1 MIGPTLISAGILFL
15 VQVVPSGADSGTRSG
30 SQTPSLPRV
39 TLVLRSEARIR
50 GRRILLGDVAR
61 IETSDRVLAAR
72 LAGMPLGPAPRGRWA
87 RWIAP
92 TEVVEAAERAGVTKK
107 QIRLLGAPRVQVS
120 AIQQRIEP
128 DEILRAAED
137 VLRALLKDEGETDAT
152 WEPLARPAP
161 AIVPAGRSSNELV
174 ADLPSGRLK
183 PASAFFR
190 VDVKV
195 DGETAAS
202 VPVSFRLHRYR
213 DALVL
218 VRPVARGEALSPEV
232 LGIRRI
238 DVAGRPTPPFRSPN
252 DVAGLVA
259 ARDLKAGTV
268 LGPGD
273 LMKPAVVRKGD
284 LVTVVAVSGHVKVTT
299 RGFAQRDGAKDDVI
313 PVRIGAKRTPVFGRV
328 FGTGIVVVTP
338 PSETRIERRER

>member
-1 MIGPTLISAGILFL
+1 MPGPTLILSGIFFVL
-15 VQVVPSGADSGTRSG
+15 QVVPAAGARGTSPGKQTAG
-30 SQTPSLPRV
+30 SARV
-39 TLVLRSEARIR
+39 TFVLKSEARVR

-61 IETSDRVLAAR
+61 IETPDRSLAVR
-72 LAGMPLGPAPRGRWA
+72 LSAVSLGPAPRGRWA

-92 TEVVEAAERAGVTKK
+92 SEVVEAAERTGVPK
-107 QIRLLGAPRVQVS
+107 QRIRLLGAPRVQVS

-128 DEILRAAED
+128 DEILRAAEE
-137 VLRALLKDEGETDAT
+137 VLRALLRDEGETDAT

-174 ADLPSGRLK
+174 AALPSGRLK

-218 VRPVARGEALSPEV
+218 VRPVARGEPLTPEV
-232 LGIRRI
+232 LGIRRL
-238 DVAGRPTPPFRSPN
+238 DVAGRPSPPFRSPD

-259 ARDLKAGTV
+259 ARDLRAGTV

-273 LMKPAVVRKGD
+273 LTKPAVVRKGD
-284 LVTVVAVSGHVKVTT
+284 LVTVVAVSGHVKITT

-313 PVRIGAKRTPVFGRV
+313 PVRIGAKRTPIFGRV

-338 PSETRIERRER
+338 PRRTRIERRAR